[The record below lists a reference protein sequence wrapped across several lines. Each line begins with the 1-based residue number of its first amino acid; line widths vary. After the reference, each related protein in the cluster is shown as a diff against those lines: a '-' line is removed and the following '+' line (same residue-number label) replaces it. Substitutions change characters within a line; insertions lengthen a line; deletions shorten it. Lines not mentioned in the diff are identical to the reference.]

1 MEVVLRLLKDLQ
13 MVLVA
18 ICAICCAAFIFT
30 GLTSMRDMRRAVFR
44 LERSSMASR
53 VMGAWLKA
61 GLFALIGVA
70 IVYITNNIQPAP
82 ITTTSDNP
90 LLLTPTPSMVVEFAP
105 TPLPTADLSNAALTM
120 TEVPATTEVAAVPA
134 VITLVPVVTDANGVT
149 STLVL
154 SVTETPLP
162 RITEVPTLTPL
173 PPPTGTPAGQQPTT
187 APAATAIVLPTLPPQ
202 PTTPPTTQPS
212 PTPQPTNAPIAA
224 ATAPPADVPMVADCS
239 SPDAVMY
246 NPAAGE
252 VVTGGFPIRGTANIP
267 TGGKYRVE
275 ILRPNIPGWAFL
287 WENYNPVR
295 DSVLMPSFNPR
306 LFPPGVYTLRLSIVD
321 GAGQDTS
328 VYCAV
333 TFKIA
338 E

>member
-1 MEVVLRLLKDLQ
+1 MEVILRLLKDLQ

-30 GLTSMRDMRRAVFR
+30 GLASMRDMRRAVFR

-61 GLFALIGVA
+61 GLCALIGA
-70 IVYITNNIQPAP
+70 GIVYITNNIRPAP
-82 ITTTSDNP
+82 LSAANDNP
-90 LLLTPTPSMVVEFAP
+90 LLLTPTPSMMVEFAP
-105 TPLPTADLSNAALTM
+105 TQLPTADLSNAAMMM
-120 TEVPATTEVAAVPA
+120 TEVPSVEPTAEIAAGGVITDAAGVTQVVEIAAV
-134 VITLVPVVTDANGVT
+134 VTLA
-149 STLVL
+149 
-154 SVTETPLP
+154 P

-173 PPPTGTPAGQQPTT
+173 PPATGTPQGQSPTAAPVAT
-187 APAATAIVLPTLPPQ
+187 TLVLPTVPPAATALPTPLPSA
-202 PTTPPTTQPS
+202 TPL
-212 PTPQPTNAPIAA
+212 PTNEPVAA
-224 ATAPPADVPMVADCS
+224 APPPAADVPMVADCG

-246 NPAAGE
+246 NPAPGE
-252 VVTGGFPIRGTANIP
+252 SVTGGFAIRGTANVP
-267 TGGKYRVE
+267 GGGKYRIE

-287 WENYNPVR
+287 WENYNQVR

-306 LFPPGVYTLRLSIVD
+306 LFPPGSYTLRLSIVD
-321 GAGQDTS
+321 GAGQETN

-333 TFKIA
+333 PFKIV

>member
-18 ICAICCAAFIFT
+18 ICAICCAAFIFA
-30 GLTSMRDMRRAVFR
+30 GLASMRDMRRAVFR

-61 GLFALIGVA
+61 GLFALIGFA
-70 IVYITNNIQPAP
+70 IVYITNNIKPAP
-82 ITTTSDNP
+82 LTAATDNP

-105 TPLPTADLSNAALTM
+105 TSLPTADLSNAALTM
-120 TEVPATTEVAAVPA
+120 TEVPTQAEVAAVPA
-134 VITLVPVVTDANGVT
+134 VVTLAPVITDANGVT

-154 SVTETPLP
+154 SITETPLP

-173 PPPTGTPAGQQPTT
+173 PPPTGTPAGQLPTT
-187 APAATAIVLPTLPPQ
+187 APVATAVVLPTLPPQ
-202 PTTPPTTQPS
+202 PTAPPTALPS

-224 ATAPPADVPMVADCS
+224 AAAQPADAPMGADCGS
-239 SPDAVMY
+239 ADAMMF
-246 NPAAGE
+246 NPVAGE
-252 VVTGGFPIRGTANIP
+252 TVTGGFPIRGTALVP
-267 TGGKYRVE
+267 SGGKYRVE

-287 WENYNPVR
+287 WENYNQVR
-295 DSVLMPSFNPR
+295 DNVLMPSFNPR

-321 GAGQDTS
+321 GAGQDTN

>member
-18 ICAICCAAFIFT
+18 ICAICCAAFIFA
-30 GLTSMRDMRRAVFR
+30 GFASMRDMRRAVFR
-44 LERSSMASR
+44 MERSSMATR

-70 IVYITNNIQPAP
+70 IIYVTNNIKPAP
-82 ITTTSDNP
+82 ITAASDNP

-105 TPLPTADLSNAALTM
+105 TPLPTADLSDAALTM
-120 TEVPATTEVAAVPA
+120 TEVPTVAEVVAVQA
-134 VITLVPVVTDANGVT
+134 VVTLAPVVTDANGMT
-149 STLVL
+149 STIIL

-162 RITEVPTLTPL
+162 RITEAPTLTPL
-173 PPPTGTPAGQQPTT
+173 PPPTGTPIGQQPTT
-187 APAATAIVLPTLPPQ
+187 APVATAVVLPTLPPQ
-202 PTTPPTTQPS
+202 PTAPPTALPS
-212 PTPQPTNAPIAA
+212 PTPQPTNEPITA

-239 SPDAVMY
+239 SPDAVLY

-252 VVTGGFPIRGTANIP
+252 AVTNGFPIRGTAGIP
-267 TGGKYRVE
+267 VGGKYRIE

-295 DSVLMPSFNPR
+295 DGLLMPSFNPR

-333 TFKIA
+333 TFKIV

>member
-1 MEVVLRLLKDLQ
+1 MEVILRLLKDLQ

-30 GLTSMRDMRRAVFR
+30 GLASMRDMRRAVFR

-53 VMGAWLKA
+53 VMGSWLKA
-61 GLFALIGVA
+61 GLCALIGVG
-70 IVYITNNIQPAP
+70 IIYITNNIRATPATAA
-82 ITTTSDNP
+82 IDNP
-90 LLLTPTPSMVVEFAP
+90 LLLTPTPSIEAQFAA

-120 TEVPATTEVAAVPA
+120 TDVPTQPE
-134 VITLVPVVTDANGVT
+134 LVVLEAVVTLAPGITDTAGIA
-149 STLVL
+149 STLV
-154 SVTETPLP
+154 STETPLP

-173 PPPTGTPAGQQPTT
+173 PPPTGTPMGQVPTAA
-187 APAATAIVLPTLPPQ
+187 APAATAVVLPTLPPA
-202 PTTPPTTQPS
+202 PTEPPTPIPS
-212 PTPQPTNAPIAA
+212 PTPLPTNEPVAA
-224 ATAPPADVPMVADCS
+224 APAAPPEPAMIADCGS
-239 SPDAVMY
+239 ADAVMF

-252 VVTGGFPIRGTANIP
+252 IVTGGFPIRGTALP
-267 TGGKYRVE
+267 PSGGKYRIE

-287 WENYNPVR
+287 WENYNQVR

-306 LFPPGVYTLRLSIVD
+306 LFPPGVYTLRLMIVD
-321 GAGQDTS
+321 GAGQETN

-333 TFKIA
+333 PFKIA